1 MRAMKWLLTC
11 VVAVAAVALPSL
23 AVAGGSMIRHSDSFV
38 IVAEAETSETVTLT
52 TLIPGLQRS
61 TPISNEEL
69 AVQRGG
75 VSGMS
80 FSVHFDGMINDTPG
94 RGVLRFVGP
103 NGVIGKDDAP
113 NWSDNNSGSEV
124 QSFLGSVGPFQG
136 VGQWAIVNGDGNTVS
151 NHLTVNIF
159 VTDENGTSTT
169 FTDVL
174 SLIDVTGP

>member
-1 MRAMKWLLTC
+1 MRAMKLLLTC
-11 VVAVAAVALPSL
+11 VVAVFAITLPSL
-23 AVAGGSMIRHSDSFV
+23 AVAGGSMLRHSDSFLNV
-38 IVAEAETSETVTLT
+38 VEAETSEPATLA
-52 TLIPGLQRS
+52 TLIPELQLS

-80 FSVHFDGMINDTPG
+80 FSVHFDGVINDNPG
-94 RGVLRFVGP
+94 RGVLRFIGP
-103 NGVIGKDDAP
+103 NGVIGKDDPP
-113 NWSDNNSGSEV
+113 NSSDNNPGGEV

-151 NHLTVNIF
+151 NHLTINIF
-159 VTDENGTSTT
+159 VTDENGTSTS
-169 FTDVL
+169 FFDVL